1 MAGSGHGPLSC
12 GAPDRS
18 AVVPETSPAAFGRLF
33 ARAADCSQGN
43 SPCRHKGSPFLH
55 FALPDPAPD
64 RKHQPLPAR
73 RGLSSMAL
81 VDRGL
86 STPPAMTGGAAHHPQ
101 SHGQPGRTAS
111 PAPPRPGPAFSCQ
124 RGGSGLRPVSAPVG
138 ALRHLPAALPVR
150 QTVPS
155 PARHWH
161 GCPLPWVDTLRSAH
175 ARLRASTSAH
185 ARLRA
190 STSAKT
196 PLHPGAGD
204 RLASGSPKGG
214 GLLWSPYLC
223 YTSRR
228 SVDGVGFFTSRKGG
242 GAYDYLRVIDAHADI
257 RHAHCCYPVVS

>member
-1 MAGSGHGPLSC
+1 
-12 GAPDRS
+12 
-18 AVVPETSPAAFGRLF
+18 
-33 ARAADCSQGN
+33 
-43 SPCRHKGSPFLH
+43 
-55 FALPDPAPD
+55 
-64 RKHQPLPAR
+64 
-73 RGLSSMAL
+73 MAL
-81 VDRGL
+81 VDRCL

-111 PAPPRPGPAFSCQ
+111 PAPPRTGPAFSCQ

-138 ALRHLPAALPVR
+138 ALRPLARSSACQADRPFAGSSLARVSFALGGHPPV
-150 QTVPS
+150 
-155 PARHWH
+155 A
-161 GCPLPWVDTLRSAH
+161 SAH
-175 ARLRASTSAH
+175 
-185 ARLRA
+185 LRA

-223 YTSRR
+223 YTGRR

>member
-1 MAGSGHGPLSC
+1 MVAASGSCTGRIPASALQPPGGRTRRPHRAGGGFQAGRAMAGSGHGPLSC

-18 AVVPETSPAAFGRLF
+18 AVVPETSPAAFDRLF

-64 RKHQPLPAR
+64 RKHQPLSAR
-73 RGLSSMAL
+73 RGWSSMAL
-81 VDRGL
+81 VDRRL

-111 PAPPRPGPAFSCQ
+111 PAPPRTGPAFSCQ

-155 PARHWH
+155 PARPWH
-161 GCPLPWVDTLRSAH
+161 GCPLPWVDTLRSLPPTSGH
-175 ARLRASTSAH
+175 PRRQRHRSIPEPETGSHPARQ
-185 ARLRA
+185 
-190 STSAKT
+190 K
-196 PLHPGAGD
+196 AGD
-204 RLASGSPKGG
+204 CYGRHIYAILAEDQ
-214 GLLWSPYLC
+214 L
-223 YTSRR
+223 T
-228 SVDGVGFFTSRKGG
+228 
-242 GAYDYLRVIDAHADI
+242 A
-257 RHAHCCYPVVS
+257 